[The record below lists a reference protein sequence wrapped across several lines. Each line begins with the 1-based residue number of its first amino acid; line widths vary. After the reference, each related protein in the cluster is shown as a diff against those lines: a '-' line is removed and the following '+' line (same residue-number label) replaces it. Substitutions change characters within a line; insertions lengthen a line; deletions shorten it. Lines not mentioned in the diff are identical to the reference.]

1 MQLHIHSS
9 GMQLTAAIKAM
20 AEEKFG
26 RLNRLLT
33 RFEKSDLFID
43 IELSKTT
50 HHHNKGKIF
59 RAEINVPIGRKQVF
73 GAAESDDLYEAMDH
87 CVNTAKRQLVKMKE
101 KADG

>member
-9 GMQLTAAIKAM
+9 GLQLTEAIKAA

-43 IELSKTT
+43 IELSRTT

-59 RAEINVPIGRKQVF
+59 RAEINIPIGRQQIF
-73 GAAESDDLYEAMDH
+73 SASECEDLYEAMDH
-87 CVNTAKRQLVKMKE
+87 CVDTAKRQLIKLKE
-101 KADG
+101 KAG